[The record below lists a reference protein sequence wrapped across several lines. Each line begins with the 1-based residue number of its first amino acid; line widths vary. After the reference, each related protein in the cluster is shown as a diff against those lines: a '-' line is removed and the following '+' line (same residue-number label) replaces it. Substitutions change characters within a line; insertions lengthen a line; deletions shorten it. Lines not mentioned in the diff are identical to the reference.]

1 MVVVVLADIWQI
13 VTLLSP
19 LLSSPVPDCLT
30 PPGLARLH
38 TARLEEASQV
48 VGRSWWTVMVVVVVM
63 MVMMVV
69 M

>member
-48 VGRSWWTVMVVVVVM
+48 VRRSWWAVMVVVVMVVVVM
-63 MVMMVV
+63 MVV
-69 M
+69 